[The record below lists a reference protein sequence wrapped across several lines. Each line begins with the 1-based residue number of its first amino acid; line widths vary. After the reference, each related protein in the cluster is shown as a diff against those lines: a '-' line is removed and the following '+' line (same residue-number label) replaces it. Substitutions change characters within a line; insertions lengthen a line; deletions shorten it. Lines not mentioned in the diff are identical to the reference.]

1 MTFPETSVKFI
12 PKTIMLTQERT
23 SKEQNLYCYSTPYKN
38 VNAAWSMLYSW
49 HFQTVETLKE
59 QS

>member
-38 VNAAWSMLYSW
+38 VNAA
-49 HFQTVETLKE
+49 
-59 QS
+59 